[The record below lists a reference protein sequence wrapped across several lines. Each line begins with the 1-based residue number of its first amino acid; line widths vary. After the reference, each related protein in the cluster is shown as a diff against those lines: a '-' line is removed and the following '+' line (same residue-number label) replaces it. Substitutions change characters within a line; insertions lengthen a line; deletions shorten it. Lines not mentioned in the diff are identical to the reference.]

1 MNKYKTEAVWFV
13 FKSIC
18 YEIFTNFPKKNWWWG
33 ENRKEPSMIT
43 TNCVVRGVEVDQ
55 CVIHD
60 LGLDGV
66 YEVNDDDRRGDAAVL
81 EADDRTVLARLRQL
95 KRKEAPSRQVRSGH
109 EVIQQHAFSETPR
122 DPTYVPATLHRIN
135 GY

>member
-1 MNKYKTEAVWFV
+1 MLA
-13 FKSIC
+13 
-18 YEIFTNFPKKNWWWG
+18 
-33 ENRKEPSMIT
+33 MIT

-60 LGLDGV
+60 FGLDGV

-95 KRKEAPSRQVRSGH
+95 KQTEAPHDRSDQVMRSFNNMHSVKPCGIQHTFRQRSIESMDIEGGPCFLMNARATG
-109 EVIQQHAFSETPR
+109 ENPITQL
-122 DPTYVPATLHRIN
+122 PATINLHSA
-135 GY
+135 